1 MPSFT
6 LEELA
11 EMAAADEEIER
22 DFCLTQEERR
32 ASMEEDREVRAGRL
46 DNQARRRLAYQ
57 AGYRAANRE
66 KIAAR
71 QAEYRAANRE
81 KIAAQQAGYRAA
93 NREKIAAYQA
103 EYYAANREKIAA
115 RRKAKREKKKGE
127 SGK

>member
-1 MPSFT
+1 M
-6 LEELA
+6 EELA

-57 AGYRAANRE
+57 AGY
-66 KIAAR
+66 
-71 QAEYRAANRE
+71 YAANRE
-81 KIAAQQAGYRAA
+81 KIAAQQAEYR
-93 NREKIAAYQA
+93 
-103 EYYAANREKIAA
+103 AANREKIAA

>member
-22 DFCLTQEERR
+22 DFCLTREERR

-46 DNQARRRLAYQ
+46 DNLARRRLAYQ
-57 AGYRAANRE
+57 AE
-66 KIAAR
+66 
-71 QAEYRAANRE
+71 
-81 KIAAQQAGYRAA
+81 YRAA

>member
-1 MPSFT
+1 MKEITPAE
-6 LEELA
+6 LEE
-11 EMAAADEEIER
+11 MRRADEEIEK

-46 DNQARRRLAYQ
+46 DNRARRRFAYQ
-57 AGYRAANRE
+57 AE
-66 KIAAR
+66 
-71 QAEYRAANRE
+71 
-81 KIAAQQAGYRAA
+81 YRAA

-103 EYYAANREKIAA
+103 EYRAANREKIAA